1 MPELPEVEVVKR
13 SLTSKIQK
21 LVVEKIT
28 VKDEKLRYR
37 INKKKLKILL
47 GLKIIKILRR
57 SKFLLFIFEKNTVML
72 VHLGMTGKF
81 FYLNKNAKK
90 FKTSFY
96 YNIDETK
103 DNKHNRLIFSL
114 SKNQKLIYNDVRKF
128 GFIKILDKRQIK
140 QNPHLK
146 NLGPEPL
153 SNSFDFKYFKNYL
166 INRNRTIKDIL
177 MDQKFVSGLGNIYVN
192 EVLFLSK
199 VKPTK
204 KTHLIR
210 NKEIHKIIKNTK
222 ITLKK
227 AISLGGSSLRDF
239 SSSDGKK
246 GEFQQYFYVYGRKG
260 ENCLNKNCKKKIIK
274 TVIGNRATFYCPK
287 CQK

>member
-57 SKFLLFIFEKNTVML
+57 SKFLLFVFEKNTVML

-81 FYLNKNAKK
+81 FFLNRNAKK

-96 YNIDETK
+96 YNIDESK

-114 SKNQKLIYNDVRKF
+114 SKKQKLIYNDVRKF
-128 GFIKILDKRQIK
+128 GFIKILDKRQL
-140 QNPHLK
+140 QYNLHLK

-153 SNSFDFKYFKNYL
+153 GNSFDFKYFKNYL
-166 INRNRTIKDIL
+166 INRNRTIKNIL
-177 MDQKFVSGLGNIYVN
+177 MDQKFLSGLGNIYVN
-192 EVLFLSK
+192 EILFFSGVRP
-199 VKPTK
+199 VKKIK
-204 KTHLIR
+204 KITDV
-210 NKEIHKIIKNTK
+210 EIQKIIKFSK
-222 ITLKK
+222 KVIYK
-227 AISLGGSSLRDF
+227 AITLGGSSIKNF
-239 SSSDGKK
+239 SSSSGKK
-246 GEFQQYFYVYGRKG
+246 GSFQQHFSVYGKTG
-260 ENCLNKNCKKKIIK
+260 ENCPKLKCRNKIKKI
-274 TVIGNRATFYCPK
+274 VIANRASFFCDK